1 MWGILRS
8 SRDIQDFLDMKY
20 RIFGQAVSKIH
31 DCFGLCNVVTALDP
45 PFERLFYEDFNGGF
59 RFKGGKYLL
68 RYLYRKQLSE
78 KYEIYRRTKK
88 SLS

>member
-1 MWGILRS
+1 
-8 SRDIQDFLDMKY
+8 MKC

-31 DCFGLCNVVTALDP
+31 NCFGLCNVVTALDP
-45 PFERLFYEDFNGGF
+45 PFERLFYEDFNGVF
-59 RFKGGKYLL
+59 VLKGGKYSL

-88 SLS
+88 S